1 MDFVRIYENRHPL
14 DLLEARVVRKA
25 LERPDDLSPELVAGL
40 RYVLSFA
47 RMGLVRNVRG
57 EDIDLTEMLTPHR
70 WRVTEALRPP
80 LTGDDDTLWGAIRE
94 LPALVHATR
103 SWRSRILE
111 TTALDRPSLEAEVTT
126 RQLVVVSGGGGGSG
140 YGYAGAFRALHHAG
154 LQPELLAG
162 TSIGSLLS
170 MFRARYRVFDG
181 SALVAAAQRLS
192 WNTVFRVL
200 QTESRYGIP
209 ATLRLYLRTAL
220 ESMFKT
226 RDGRTMTFRDVEIPL
241 LVVATGLTVEGL
253 KHDLSYYEHFLDDVV
268 TPGAIARTGGIK
280 RVGRLVGVV
289 RDLMS
294 DPEALR
300 EVVFGAD
307 PLTMDVDVLDAA
319 GFSSAVPGIIHYDVL
334 RDDQRTKRL
343 LDQLY
348 AAYGIT
354 RLTEGGLVNNVP
366 ARPAW
371 TEVMRGRIVRRN
383 PFVLGLDCFAP
394 KPMSLAFYP
403 LQQVVRPNVKAN
415 QPYMDHY
422 FALDRRLSPVNLVP
436 SVQEVGEAMD
446 WTAEELKPHL
456 PFIQAMCTPF
466 ASLADA
472 GEAA

>member
-1 MDFVRIYENRHPL
+1 LDAAATLATRKPL
-14 DLLEARVVRKA
+14 EDLEAEVVRRHLA
-25 LERPDDLSPELVAGL
+25 RPDELTPGLLDAL
-40 RYVLSFA
+40 RYVLNFA
-47 RMGLVRNVRG
+47 KLGQVRASDGQDVAVGEALAGL
-57 EDIDLTEMLTPHR
+57 R
-70 WRVTEALRPP
+70 WRVVSALEPHLQGSDP
-80 LTGDDDTLWGAIRE
+80 TLWGAVRE
-94 LPALVHATR
+94 LPGLVRETR
-103 SWRSRILE
+103 SWRDRLLR
-111 TTALDRPSLEAEVTT
+111 TTGLDRAALEAEVTE
-126 RQLVVVSGGGGGSG
+126 RQLCVASGGGGGSG